1 MLYVGMDGWMA
12 WDKMVIIGHGY
23 SKRTLGANQSKTM
36 EWNLTDNCFYLLDN
50 SSAFQSCQLSRPW
63 ETFLAECQPFACIF
77 VTVYILYSVLWQ
89 ILHSWYEIADLFCM
103 TEFFLIIFTIEQLH

>member
-1 MLYVGMDGWMA
+1 
-12 WDKMVIIGHGY
+12 
-23 SKRTLGANQSKTM
+23 M

-50 SSAFQSCQLSRPW
+50 FSELPTIQTLGNIFGGVPAFRMH
-63 ETFLAECQPFACIF
+63 F

>member
-12 WDKMVIIGHGY
+12 WDGMVIIGKVMGIPREPWVLIRVKQWNGILQIIVFTY
-23 SKRTLGANQSKTM
+23 STT
-36 EWNLTDNCFYLLDN
+36 
-50 SSAFQSCQLSRPW
+50 FQSCQLSRPW